1 MTQRHTHPDC
11 PHCGR
16 PLHSE
21 RSIDDVLL
29 TLAGVVALTVIVVL
43 ALVGV
48 FLATVHAGNDIDGSG
63 SDIIVMPQPF

>member
-1 MTQRHTHPDC
+1 MTHTHPDC

-21 RSIDDVLL
+21 HSIDDVLL

-43 ALVGV
+43 AVVGA
-48 FLATVHAGNDIDGSG
+48 FLATVNAGNDIDGSG
-63 SDIIVMPQPF
+63 SDIIVLPQPF